1 MPLQIVCDFFWGG
14 EEGVYLAGEQD
25 GDERYHSRES
35 DDLQ

>member
-1 MPLQIVCDFFWGG
+1 MPLQIVGDFFGEGG
-14 EEGVYLAGEQD
+14 GGVYLAGEQD